1 MVPPLVRPAISSGT
15 SAPHALIWQGK
26 ETRLDKAVWYFGNL
40 GQKLQQ
46 LLEMVQDSV
55 ARAYSVKQ

>member
-1 MVPPLVRPAISSGT
+1 M
-15 SAPHALIWQGK
+15 
-26 ETRLDKAVWYFGNL
+26 LDEAVWYFRNL